1 MNFALE
7 SKIQKLLQPHIPL
20 VSPGILL
27 QVHQAGRKILDLAVG
42 ETFPYYDL
50 ASLTKPIFSVQALIW
65 AYEEKKW
72 NENSMVS
79 DIFSQDQLNQFQVK
93 NLKIKLIDILTHSA
107 GFEWWKD
114 LYKETNYDLPL
125 EKKWQKVLSNCFE
138 SVRQPAAEV
147 SVYSDLGFLT
157 LKPIIENL
165 FNKSI
170 NEVWKDVSDV
180 FYPGFS
186 LHFNENN
193 KLMHNEKFYA
203 PSERCAWRGR
213 LLKGEVH
220 DENAWILNG
229 VSTHAGLFGSIDDL
243 SSFGLQMRGNLLG
256 IAKSPIKSK
265 TMRFFLTRARPSQK
279 GDWALGYMMPTPGG
293 SSSGVYF
300 SPYSVGHTGFTGTS
314 FWFDPSTDLLISI
327 LSNRVFWGRE
337 KKDFTE
343 LRPQIHNWIVET
355 LRRI

>member
-7 SKIQKLLQPHIPL
+7 NKIQKLLQPHIPL
-20 VSPGILL
+20 ATPGILL
-27 QVHQAGRKILDLAVG
+27 QVHQSGRKILDLAVG
-42 ETFPYYDL
+42 ETFPYYDF
-50 ASLTKPIFSVQALIW
+50 ASLTKPIFTVQALIW
-65 AYEEKKW
+65 AYENKKW
-72 NENSMVS
+72 NENTVLS
-79 DIFSQDQLNQFQVK
+79 DILTAEQIKSYQIK
-93 NLKIKLIDILTHSA
+93 NLKIKIVDILTHSA
-107 GFEWWKD
+107 GFEWWRG
-114 LYKETNYDLPL
+114 LYKEISYDLPL
-125 EKKWQKVLSNCFE
+125 EEKWKSFLTHSFLSVQE
-138 SVRQPAAEV
+138 TPADV
-147 SVYSDLGFLT
+147 SVYSDLGFLS
-157 LKPIIENL
+157 LKLLIENM
-165 FNKSI
+165 FNKSLK
-170 NEVWKDVSDV
+170 EVWEDVSNS
-180 FYPGFS
+180 FYHGFS

-193 KLMHNEKFYA
+193 TPTHDQKFYA
-203 PSERCAWRGR
+203 PSERCPWRGR

-220 DENAWILNG
+220 DENAWMLNG
-229 VSTHAGLFGSIDDL
+229 ISTHAGLFGSIDDL

-314 FWFDPSTDLLISI
+314 FWFDPSTDLLVSI
-327 LSNRVFWGRE
+327 LTNRVFWGRD

-343 LRPQIHNWIVET
+343 LRPQIHNWIIET